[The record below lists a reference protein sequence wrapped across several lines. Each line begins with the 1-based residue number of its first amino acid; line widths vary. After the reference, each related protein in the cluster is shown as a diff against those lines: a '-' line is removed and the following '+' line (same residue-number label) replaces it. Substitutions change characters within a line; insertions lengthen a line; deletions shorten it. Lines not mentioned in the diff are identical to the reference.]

1 MKIMHVQGSRKEN
14 GNEIK
19 DYATNHGPNDDK
31 QFQNLLK
38 YLGLDQYPGLIPIL
52 KKLGSGATTPMMI
65 FVSSEVPW
73 IL

>member
-1 MKIMHVQGSRKEN
+1 MHVQGSRKGN
-14 GNEIK
+14 GKEVK
-19 DYATNHGPNDDK
+19 GYATDNGSDDDK

-52 KKLGSGATTPMMI
+52 KKWGSGTTTTMMI
-65 FVSSEVPW
+65 LMSSDFPW